1 MSGSFS
7 ILKFRHDEKKNGC
20 IMDCWDHNII
30 IYHDQMM
37 YDLLIFVLFLAS
49 LGRLDPYNAA
59 EGENKTEAMR
69 G

>member
-1 MSGSFS
+1 
-7 ILKFRHDEKKNGC
+7 
-20 IMDCWDHNII
+20 MDCWDHNII